1 LSPIARTAQHDETL
15 TTTNRLLS
23 TAGNTEVEE
32 TVPRTGVGM
41 SNGRADGAAPC
52 ATAVAAAG
60 VTRTSIIDH
69 QGDSKSNSE
78 VDPAH
83 IA

>member
-1 LSPIARTAQHDETL
+1 VHETL

-32 TVPRTGVGM
+32 TVPRTGVGL
-41 SNGRADGAAPC
+41 SNDVPMGLRDGRGRGG
-52 ATAVAAAG
+52 G
-60 VTRTSIIDH
+60 VTRTASTIIERH